1 MVALMLKRF
10 MRFFGRT
17 RFKGYTLK
25 EQRYKPML
33 RLLRELGER
42 GVDVAALDAL
52 EIFGRDGLD
61 HTTTY
66 ADRVRTLEVWEIN
79 ETHHPRLRAN
89 LPKASIRIVDSYEEI
104 ARTPKRF
111 DFVVIDNA
119 IGTYGLHCDHF
130 GLFPDKVFAI
140 ARDRCVIAVNV
151 IPRIDRGTLKHFPDL
166 LGDEY
171 LERRGSFYGASDARH
186 ISMDR
191 MIDAYRGFAGRN
203 GFRLAWSFHI
213 KRSDAGVHYLVLG
226 VERTPKEESR
236 APKDPGFREIAGS

>member
-1 MVALMLKRF
+1 MVAMMFKRF
-10 MRFFGRT
+10 MRLFGRT

-42 GVDVAALDAL
+42 GVDVSTLDAL

-79 ETHHPRLRAN
+79 ENHHPQLRIN

-104 ARTPKRF
+104 TRTPKRF
-111 DFVVIDNA
+111 DFIVIDNA

-130 GLFPDKVFAI
+130 GLFPDKVFAV
-140 ARDRCVIAVNV
+140 ARDRCILAVNV
-151 IPRIDRGTLKHFPDL
+151 IPRIDRGALKHFPDL
-166 LGDEY
+166 LESGY
-171 LERRGSFYGASDARH
+171 LERRARFYGSDEPAH

-191 MIDAYRGFAGRN
+191 IVGAYRGYAERN
-203 GFRLAWSFHI
+203 GFRLCWSFHV
-213 KRSDAGVHYLVLG
+213 KRSDAGVHYLVLAI
-226 VERTPKEESR
+226 ERAN
-236 APKDPGFREIAGS
+236 APAASAVTAPTS